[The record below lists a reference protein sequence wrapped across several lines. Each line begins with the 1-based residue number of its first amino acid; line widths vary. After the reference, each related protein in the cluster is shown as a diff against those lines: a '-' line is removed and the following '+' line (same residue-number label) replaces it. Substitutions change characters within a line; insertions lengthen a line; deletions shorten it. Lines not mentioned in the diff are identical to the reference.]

1 VFENLQITE
10 PAELSVV
17 TVLVN
22 LGCATLLSLVL
33 AWHFTRFGSTFS
45 NRRKFANVLP
55 FIALTTV
62 LVISVVKASLALSL
76 GLVGALS
83 IVRFRTPVKEPEE
96 LAYLFLAIA
105 VGLGFG
111 ADQRLVTVAAVS
123 LILLILTGRAMIR
136 SRAWRPNLF
145 MNLDI
150 PSTANP
156 QQKVVLKDV
165 LDVLRQHTSR
175 VDLRRYDIQD
185 GSFAGTFYVDCDNT
199 DQLTAVQEAVQVS
212 FPSASLTFVDQ
223 SSMPGV

>member
-1 VFENLQITE
+1 MQLTE
-10 PAELSVV
+10 PADLSVV
-17 TVLVN
+17 TVLIN
-22 LGCATLLSLVL
+22 LACAALLSMIL

-96 LAYLFLAIA
+96 LSYLFLAIA

-111 ADQRLVTVAAVS
+111 ADQRLVTVCAVS
-123 LILLILTGRAMIR
+123 FILLILTVRSTVRAA
-136 SRAWRPNLF
+136 SWRPNLF

-150 PSTANP
+150 PSEP
-156 QQKVVLKDV
+156 VQEEKVVLRDV
-165 LDVLRQHTSR
+165 LQVLEQHTSR
-175 VDLRRYDIQD
+175 VDLRRYDVQE
-185 GSFAGTFYVDCDNT
+185 GHFSGTFFVDCD
-199 DQLTAVQEAVQVS
+199 DAEQLNAVQEAVQVS
-212 FPSASLTFVDQ
+212 FPSASVTFVDQ
-223 SSMPGV
+223 STMPGV